1 MPFENTEFDNTQR
14 ALNFHLRDGP
24 TVYWPI
30 VSIVAYYI
38 KYKWDNEN
46 GKVVKVW
53 YTFHLHKNSLHK
65 IFDIKKVVDQTNDDL
80 IRGTNKNRA
89 IIYWL

>member
-1 MPFENTEFDNTQR
+1 MGGGEGEFLQKSLIYTLPSVLILWGMENQVDFVRDKSLSLSWTLIPFENTEFDNTQR

-38 KYKWDNEN
+38 KYK
-46 GKVVKVW
+46 
-53 YTFHLHKNSLHK
+53 
-65 IFDIKKVVDQTNDDL
+65 
-80 IRGTNKNRA
+80 
-89 IIYWL
+89 

>member
-1 MPFENTEFDNTQR
+1 MENQVDFVRDKFLSLSWTLIPFENTEFDNTQR

-46 GKVVKVW
+46 GKVVGVW
-53 YTFHLHKNSLHK
+53 YIFH
-65 IFDIKKVVDQTNDDL
+65 
-80 IRGTNKNRA
+80 
-89 IIYWL
+89 